1 MRKDKISKEA
11 YDKAIQA
18 YSHNPTD
25 YAKGTVM
32 EPTVV
37 LGLRPSFSEYGD
49 LGKKHTD
56 LTNQID
62 SLNEKMKI
70 SRQRG
75 AFQSLQEQMKQVK
88 ELVKKREDI
97 DAKMATLDLARKK
110 TDDHRIATGEELS
123 YSEKIDTVSNRIAR
137 LETLLNGG

>member
-18 YSHNPTD
+18 YSHKPTD

-37 LGLRPSFSEYGD
+37 LGLRPSYSEYGD
-49 LGKKHTD
+49 LGEKHTD
-56 LTNQID
+56 LTSQIE

-97 DAKMATLDLARKK
+97 DAKMATLDLARKN

-123 YSEKIDTVSNRIAR
+123 YSEKIDSVSNRIAR

>member
-18 YSHNPTD
+18 YSHKPTD

-37 LGLRPSFSEYGD
+37 LGLRPSFSEYDD

-56 LTNQID
+56 LTNQIE

-97 DAKMATLDLARKK
+97 DAKMATLDLARKN

>member
-11 YDKAIQA
+11 YDRAIQA
-18 YSHNPTD
+18 YSHKPTD
-25 YAKGTVM
+25 YAKGTVL
-32 EPTVV
+32 EPTVN
-37 LGLRPSFSEYGD
+37 LGLRPSFGEYEGF
-49 LGKKHTD
+49 GQEHTD
-56 LTNQID
+56 LTNQIEAI
-62 SLNEKMKI
+62 NEKMKL

-75 AFQSLQEQMKQVK
+75 AFQALQSQMRQVK

-137 LETLLNGG
+137 LESLLKGG